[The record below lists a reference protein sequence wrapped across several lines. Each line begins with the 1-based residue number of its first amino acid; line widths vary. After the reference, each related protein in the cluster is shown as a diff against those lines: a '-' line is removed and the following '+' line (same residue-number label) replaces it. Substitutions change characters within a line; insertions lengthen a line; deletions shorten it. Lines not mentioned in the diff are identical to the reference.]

1 MKQFVVLSC
10 ILAMTTATFDLTVTA
25 GSTAYVL
32 SAAAATNGAIA
43 LGLLGVAKLALGG
56 AYLASRSRG
65 KRSVSDFDFT
75 DMFNS
80 IDAEDQSG
88 CGKLMVCHAF
98 AKSPETL
105 TSEERAVM
113 SLFDDLSVIRPD
125 AYGKFQWAA
134 YTGTFKNPV
143 VCQERYAGCP
153 VPADKLANM
162 INFSVQQ

>member
-1 MKQFVVLSC
+1 MKLFIVLSAV
-10 ILAMTTATFDLTVTA
+10 LAMATATFDLTFTA

-32 SAAAATNGAIA
+32 GAASVTNGAIA
-43 LGLLGVAKLALGG
+43 LGLLGVAKAALLG
-56 AYLASRSRG
+56 ASLASRSRG
-65 KRSVSDFDFT
+65 KRSVTDLDFT

-98 AKSPETL
+98 AKSPEAL
-105 TSEERAVM
+105 TSEEKAVVG
-113 SLFDDLSVIRPD
+113 LFDDLSVIRPD

-153 VPADKLANM
+153 VPAEKLANM
-162 INFSVQQ
+162 INFAVQQ